1 VFTASDGNGPGIYL
15 AAAFVDGRA
24 VSVQTPSANDGL
36 CFPVGTDP
44 ASGALM
50 FDHQQPCPS
59 TEPIDVAVPTAGL
72 SDGAHELAVVLTDA
86 ARASATVFDQ
96 TITTSNAVPTP
107 VPKSRGTV
115 RARFTIHWHWQGIH
129 TMLRSITAARVPR
142 RALLTVSCA
151 GRGCPKLALRSARAG
166 RLGRLLTELR
176 GRRFR
181 AGNRL
186 LITVTRPPQ
195 APERVELTIR
205 RGRVP
210 RARLLTR

>member
-1 VFTASDGNGPGIYL
+1 M
-15 AAAFVDGRA
+15 
-24 VSVQTPSANDGL
+24 SVQTPSANDGL

-72 SDGAHELAVVLTDA
+72 SDGAHELAVVVTDA

-115 RARFTIHWHWQGIH
+115 SARFTIPWHWQGVH
-129 TMLRSITAARVPR
+129 TVLRSNRRPGPPPSPPDGVIRRPGLSEAR
-142 RALLTVSCA
+142 
-151 GRGCPKLALRSARAG
+151 LRSARLGRLG
-166 RLGRLLTELR
+166 RLGRLLAGLR

-181 AGNRL
+181 AGDRVQ
-186 LITVTRPPQ
+186 ITLSRPPQ
-195 APERVELTIR
+195 APERVQLTIR